1 MKKFKFLMSRT
12 SLIQE
17 SFWVEADSKE
27 EAMEL
32 GFDGEVDNGEP
43 AYREWIDYHDDEWSI
58 DETECIDPLYRMVK
72 DYGLVDNSAK

>member
-17 SFWVEADSKE
+17 SFWVEADSEE
-27 EAMEL
+27 EAKEL
-32 GFDGEVDNGEP
+32 GFDGEVDNGDP
-43 AYREWIDYHDDEWSI
+43 DRREWIDYYDDEWSI

-72 DYGLVDNSAK
+72 GYKSVDILG

>member
-17 SFWVEADSKE
+17 SFWVEADSEE
-27 EAMEL
+27 EAKEL
-32 GFDGEVDNGEP
+32 GFDGEVDNCDP
-43 AYREWIDYHDDEWSI
+43 DRREWIDYYDDEWSI

-72 DYGLVDNSAK
+72 DYESVDKLSN